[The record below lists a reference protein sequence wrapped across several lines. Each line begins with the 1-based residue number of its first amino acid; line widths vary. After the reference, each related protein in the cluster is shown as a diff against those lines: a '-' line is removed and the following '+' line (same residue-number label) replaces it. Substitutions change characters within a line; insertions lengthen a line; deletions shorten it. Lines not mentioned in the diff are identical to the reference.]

1 MKNKEGNT
9 MTREEAASALSKVLT
24 SLALNSVHNK
34 RLLEYADELDRYI
47 AYLDAQEAKKEEKEE
62 EPKAGEETDEPKAE

>member
-1 MKNKEGNT
+1 
-9 MTREEAASALSKVLT
+9 MTREEAASTLSKVLT

-47 AYLDAQEAKKEEKEE
+47 AYLDTQAEKEEKEE
-62 EPKAGEETDEPKAE
+62 SKAGEEENEPKEE

>member
-1 MKNKEGNT
+1 
-9 MTREEAASALSKVLT
+9 MTREEAASTLNQVLT

-47 AYLDAQEAKKEEKEE
+47 AYLDAKAKQENKEEKTEAE
-62 EPKAGEETDEPKAE
+62 GEDESKAN

>member
-1 MKNKEGNT
+1 
-9 MTREEAASALSKVLT
+9 MTREEAASTLSKVLT

-47 AYLDAQEAKKEEKEE
+47 AYLDTQAEKEEKTKEE
-62 EPKAGEETDEPKAE
+62 EQKSGSE

>member
-9 MTREEAASALSKVLT
+9 MTREEAASTLSNVLT
-24 SLALNSVHNK
+24 SLALISVHNK

-47 AYLDAQEAKKEEKEE
+47 AYLESEDTKSEK
-62 EPKAGEETDEPKAE
+62 TDEPKAE

>member
-1 MKNKEGNT
+1 MENKEGNI
-9 MTREEAASALSKVLT
+9 MTREEAASTLNQVLT
-24 SLALNSVHNK
+24 TLALNSVHNK

-47 AYLDAQEAKKEEKEE
+47 AYLDAKEKEKK

>member
-1 MKNKEGNT
+1 
-9 MTREEAASALSKVLT
+9 MTREEAASTLSKVLT

-47 AYLDAQEAKKEEKEE
+47 AYLDAQAEKEKKE
-62 EPKAGEETDEPKAE
+62 EPKAGEEENEPKAE

>member
-1 MKNKEGNT
+1 
-9 MTREEAASALSKVLT
+9 MTREEAVSTLNKVLT

-47 AYLDAQEAKKEEKEE
+47 AYLDAQAEKEEKEE
-62 EPKAGEETDEPKAE
+62 PKTGEEDNEPKAE

>member
-1 MKNKEGNT
+1 
-9 MTREEAASALSKVLT
+9 MTREEAASTLSKVLT

-47 AYLDAQEAKKEEKEE
+47 AYLDAQSAKEEEKQD
-62 EPKAGEETDEPKAE
+62 EPKAGEEDNEPKAE

>member
-1 MKNKEGNT
+1 
-9 MTREEAASALSKVLT
+9 MTREEAASTLSKVLT

-47 AYLDAQEAKKEEKEE
+47 AYLDAQEAEKEEKE

>member
-1 MKNKEGNT
+1 
-9 MTREEAASALSKVLT
+9 MTREEAASTLSKVLT
-24 SLALNSVHNK
+24 TLALNSVHNK

-47 AYLDAQEAKKEEKEE
+47 AYLDAKAKEEEKE

>member
-1 MKNKEGNT
+1 MKDKEQNT
-9 MTREEAASALSKVLT
+9 MTREEAVSTLNQVLT

-47 AYLDAQEAKKEEKEE
+47 AYLDAKAKQENKEEKTEAE
-62 EPKAGEETDEPKAE
+62 GEDESKAN

>member
-1 MKNKEGNT
+1 
-9 MTREEAASALSKVLT
+9 MTREEAASTLSKVLT

-47 AYLDAQEAKKEEKEE
+47 AYLDTQAEKEEKEE
-62 EPKAGEETDEPKAE
+62 SKAGEEENESKAE

>member
-1 MKNKEGNT
+1 
-9 MTREEAASALSKVLT
+9 MTREEAASTLSKVLT

-47 AYLDAQEAKKEEKEE
+47 AYLDTQAEKEE
-62 EPKAGEETDEPKAE
+62 SKAGEEENEPKAE

>member
-47 AYLDAQEAKKEEKEE
+47 AYLDAQEAKKEAEE
-62 EPKAGEETDEPKAE
+62 EPKTGEEDNEPKAE

>member
-1 MKNKEGNT
+1 MENKEGNI
-9 MTREEAASALSKVLT
+9 MTREEAASTLNQVLT
-24 SLALNSVHNK
+24 TLALNSVHNK

-62 EPKAGEETDEPKAE
+62 PKAGEETDEPKAE

>member
-1 MKNKEGNT
+1 
-9 MTREEAASALSKVLT
+9 MTREEAASTLSKVLT

-47 AYLDAQEAKKEEKEE
+47 AYLDTQAEKEEKEE
-62 EPKAGEETDEPKAE
+62 SKAGEEKNEPKAE